1 MAIQVLNVE
10 SWNISQRLSENF
22 TVGEM
27 INSQTAIRQRILMQY
42 VSQAEI
48 LGNMKLLAN
57 NVLQPARNQFKDSMF
72 ITSGYRSFQLNQAV
86 GGAQNSLHL
95 KGLAADIMVNSGR
108 ARLIDILKNM
118 DLHELIIYPNFVHV
132 SWKELWREN
141 KYIVKNNPASA
152 YK

>member
-118 DLHELIIYPNFVHV
+118 DLHELIVYPNFIHV

>member
-10 SWNISQRLSENF
+10 SWNISQKLSENF

-108 ARLIDILKNM
+108 ARLIEILKNM

-132 SWKELWREN
+132 SWKEIWREN
-141 KYIVKNNPASA
+141 KYIIKNNPASA

>member
-1 MAIQVLNVE
+1 
-10 SWNISQRLSENF
+10 
-22 TVGEM
+22 
-27 INSQTAIRQRILMQY
+27 MQY

>member
-10 SWNISQRLSENF
+10 SWNISQRLSEHF

-57 NVLQPARNQFKDSMF
+57 NVLQPVRNQFRDSMF
-72 ITSGYRSFQLNQAV
+72 ITSGYRCFQLNQAV

>member
-57 NVLQPARNQFKDSMF
+57 NVLQPVRNQFKDSMF

>member
-10 SWNISQRLSENF
+10 SWNISQKLSENF

-27 INSQTAIRQRILMQY
+27 INSQTAIRQKVLMQY
-42 VSQAEI
+42 VSQTEI

-57 NVLQPARNQFKDSMF
+57 NVLQPARNQFKDSLF
-72 ITSGYRSFQLNQAV
+72 ITSGYRCFQLNQAV

>member
-27 INSQTAIRQRILMQY
+27 INSQTAIRQKVLMQY
-42 VSQAEI
+42 VSQTEI

-108 ARLIDILKNM
+108 ARLIEILKNM

-141 KYIVKNNPASA
+141 KYIIKNNPASA